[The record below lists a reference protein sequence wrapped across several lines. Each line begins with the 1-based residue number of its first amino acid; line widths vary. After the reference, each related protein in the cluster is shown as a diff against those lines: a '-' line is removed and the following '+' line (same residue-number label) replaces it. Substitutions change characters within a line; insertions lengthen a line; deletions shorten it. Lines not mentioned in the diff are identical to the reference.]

1 MIKLR
6 SSFKSKND
14 VTVVIKLKKNK
25 CGNYDVFTV
34 VEGTS
39 LADESIESYLTEVG
53 KVGSMWYV
61 TDANL
66 DNYENE
72 YQGVS
77 FNKLT
82 ELIKY
87 IGIMEIENKQWFNFY

>member
-6 SSFKSKND
+6 RSFKSEND

-39 LADESIESYLTEVG
+39 LAEEDIERYLTEVG
-53 KVGSMWYV
+53 RVGSMWYV
-61 TDANL
+61 TNHNL
-66 DNYENE
+66 DNYEND

-82 ELIKY
+82 YLIKY
-87 IGIMEIENKQWFNFY
+87 IGITEIENKLWFNYY